1 MVYTSNLIGAGTD
14 ANVYMQIIGNKTASA
29 RFNLDKKIVM
39 SGGNADLFEQGQCDK
54 FSKHLPD
61 IGRPIK
67 IKIGHENNGAFSGW
81 HLEKV
86 SKSIKKSSYN
96 NLTLIHV

>member
-1 MVYTSNLIGAGTD
+1 MNVVDSSWSIMVYTSIMMGAGTD
-14 ANVYMQIIGNKTASA
+14 ANVYMQIFGNKAASA
-29 RFNLDKKIVM
+29 RFYLDHKNVM
-39 SGGNADLFEQGQCDK
+39 PGGNANLFEQGQCDK

-86 SKSIKKSSYN
+86 VF
-96 NLTLIHV
+96 LLFF